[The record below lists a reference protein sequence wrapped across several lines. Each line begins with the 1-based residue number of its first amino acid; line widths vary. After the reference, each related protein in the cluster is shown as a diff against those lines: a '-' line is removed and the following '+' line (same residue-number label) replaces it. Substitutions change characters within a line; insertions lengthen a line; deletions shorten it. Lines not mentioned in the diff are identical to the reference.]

1 MELDEINELEISL
14 GVDIGFF
21 QSLLKEDDW
30 SFVIKLHA
38 LLEAATGHLLVEHFD
53 DERLVDV
60 IAHLEMSNQRTGKVA
75 LLKSMGLI
83 SSDYK
88 RFIVSLSEL
97 RNSLVHE
104 IRNVN
109 FSFKEMVS
117 KYSDKEFQNFMKRFG
132 LFLSPDKLNEKMNIE
147 IVKTDPKLLIFSSSV
162 AVLTLIHHSK
172 KTSYYERVFKA
183 VTLANEEPY

>member
-14 GVDIGFF
+14 GVDVGFF
-21 QSLLKEDDW
+21 QSLLTEDDW

-60 IAHLEMSNQRTGKVA
+60 IAHLEMSNQRTGKVG
-75 LLKSMGLI
+75 LLKSMELI
-83 SSDYK
+83 SSDHK

-132 LFLSPDKLNEKMNIE
+132 LFLSSEQLSEKMYAESAKN
-147 IVKTDPKLLIFSSSV
+147 DPKLFIFSSSV
-162 AVLTLIHHSK
+162 ALLTFIYLRK
-172 KTSYYERVFKA
+172 KTSCYQRFFKA
-183 VTLANEEPY
+183 VKLVNEEPN